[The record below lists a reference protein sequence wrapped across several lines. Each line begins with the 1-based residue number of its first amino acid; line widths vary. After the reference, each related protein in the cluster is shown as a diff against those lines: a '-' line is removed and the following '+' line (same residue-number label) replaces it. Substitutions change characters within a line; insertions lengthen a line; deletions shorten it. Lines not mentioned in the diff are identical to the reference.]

1 MNITLSLDDNLVRD
15 VRKIAVERGTTL
27 PGLVRAYLED
37 LAGQRGDSE
46 RKRREQLALER
57 SFRRFQLHIGKRT
70 WKRQDLHARPD
81 FGYQC
86 V

>member
-37 LAGQRGDSE
+37 LAGQRGD
-46 RKRREQLALER
+46 
-57 SFRRFQLHIGKRT
+57 
-70 WKRQDLHARPD
+70 